1 MTMAEAQAAG
11 ADAFFD
17 EKYGDKVRTIRV
29 EGFSHELCGGTH
41 CRASGQVGNFVITGE
56 RSIGSGVR
64 RIEAV
69 TGAAAD
75 RLMDE
80 RFATLDRAAA
90 AVGPGRRRR
99 SRSGSPRSRASSAT
113 RSADCG
119 RAGRPPGPSPATSP
133 DAPRRSRPGCGSSG
147 PPSTS
152 SRWTSSRASPRTSAA
167 PSRRA

>member
-1 MTMAEAQAAG
+1 PFDRPLTAEERKTIEMIVRRVIREDRPVLVSPLSMQGAIDAG

-17 EKYGDKVRTIRV
+17 EKYGETVRTIRV

-41 CRASGQVGNFVITGE
+41 CRASGQVGNFVITGD

-80 RFATLDRAAA
+80 RFAALDRAAE
-90 AVGPGRRRR
+90 AVG
-99 SRSGSPRSRASSAT
+99 A
-113 RSADCG
+113 
-119 RAGRPPGPSPATSP
+119 
-133 DAPRRSRPGCGSSG
+133 
-147 PPSTS
+147 
-152 SRWTSSRASPRTSAA
+152 RTSDALEERIAA
-167 PSRRA
+167 LQAELRETKRRLREGGAAAKPKPGDLAAR